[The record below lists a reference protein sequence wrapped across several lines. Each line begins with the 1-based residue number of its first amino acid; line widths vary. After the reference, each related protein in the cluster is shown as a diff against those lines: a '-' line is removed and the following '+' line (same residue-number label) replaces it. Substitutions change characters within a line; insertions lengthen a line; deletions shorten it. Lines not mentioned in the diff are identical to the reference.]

1 MGQLWCGTPL
11 HHHGHTHCFGRLAQ
25 MVRALMYRKI
35 PEVVSS
41 SLAGSFAMCYVGEF
55 PSGQRG
61 QTVNLL
67 LLASM
72 VQIHPLPPAVGFL
85 SLVLLTVLS

>member
-1 MGQLWCGTPL
+1 
-11 HHHGHTHCFGRLAQ
+11 
-25 MVRALMYRKI
+25 MYRKI

-72 VQIHPLPPAVGFL
+72 VQIHPLPPAVSFSVVGFTYGPFINKGEVSIPT
-85 SLVLLTVLS
+85 SLALMLIQLCDADQMVTS